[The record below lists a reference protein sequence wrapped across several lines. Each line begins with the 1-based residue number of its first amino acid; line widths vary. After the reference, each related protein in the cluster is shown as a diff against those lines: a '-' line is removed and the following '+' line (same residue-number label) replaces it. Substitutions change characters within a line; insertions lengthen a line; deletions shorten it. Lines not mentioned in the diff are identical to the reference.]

1 MKVAIVNY
9 EMGNITS
16 VFNSLKHIGHQ
27 PEIVSNCEHLSDFNA
42 IVLPGVGAFGK
53 AIEKLNTTGLSNA
66 VIEAANNGKKIVG
79 ICLGMQLLFTKSYE
93 FGEHQGLNL
102 VEGDVLPFKG
112 NIDLRVPH
120 MGWNNIESS
129 NHEYKNFEGDYYF
142 VHSYYCKPSNQK
154 DVLFETNYG
163 ISFCSGIKN
172 NNNVFGLQFHPE
184 KSQKKGLE
192 LFDYIITNG

>member
-1 MKVAIVNY
+1 MKVAIINY

-16 VFNSLKHIGHQ
+16 VFNSLRYIGHQ
-27 PEIVSNCEHLSDFNA
+27 PEIVSDCERLSDFGV

-53 AIEKLNTTGLSNA
+53 AIEKLNTSGLSKEI
-66 VIEAANNGKKIVG
+66 IEAASNEKKIVG

-93 FGEHQGLNL
+93 FGEHKGLNL
-102 VEGDVLPFKG
+102 VEGEVLPFVTK
-112 NIDLRVPH
+112 IDLKVPH

-129 NHEYKNFEGDYYF
+129 NHDYKNFEGDYYF